1 MNTIKITAKLN
12 ADDPEEIRRGI
23 EFLEF
28 LEGKRGENVKQLKAE
43 AEEVP
48 AKQPKKKPKKEEK
61 PAKEEA
67 AEEEQK
73 SDIPTVEDV
82 RVAMSTKIGKHRD
95 AITDKMKSYKAKNLS
110 SVPEDKRQEFLDY
123 IESLD

>member
-28 LEGKRGENVKQLKAE
+28 LEGKRGENVKQLKVE

-48 AKQPKKKPKKEEK
+48 AKRAKKQQPAKEQ
-61 PAKEEA
+61 KEEA
-67 AEEEQK
+67 AAEEQE
-73 SDIPTVEDV
+73 SGAPTVEDV